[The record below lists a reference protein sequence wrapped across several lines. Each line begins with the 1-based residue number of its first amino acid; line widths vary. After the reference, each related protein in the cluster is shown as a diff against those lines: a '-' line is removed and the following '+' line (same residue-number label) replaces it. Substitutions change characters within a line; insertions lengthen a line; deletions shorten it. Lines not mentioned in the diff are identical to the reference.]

1 MPVKIRKSGAW
12 VTVSD
17 GADGEDGS
25 STLPQGCIIMYNG
38 NSAPNGWAL
47 CDGGGG
53 RPDLRDKFIIGAGSA
68 YSRGSE
74 GGYADTP
81 IINHQHSFSS
91 STSEDGAHTHSYNFR
106 SGTERADNDEDH
118 ARNSGSSSYNTGENG
133 AHAHSFSGTTDG
145 ATNSINSGSGR
156 NIPPYYALTYII
168 KT

>member
-1 MPVKIRKSGAW
+1 MPVKIRISNTW

-17 GADGEDGS
+17 GADGADGS
-25 STLPQGCIIMYNG
+25 STLPVGCIIMFNG
-38 NSAPNGWAL
+38 TVAPNGWEL
-47 CDGGGG
+47 CDGNGG
-53 RPDLRDKFIIGAGSA
+53 RPDLRNKFIIGAGNN
-68 YSRGSE
+68 YSLSSQ

-81 IINHQHSFSS
+81 IINHQHTFSS

-118 ARNSGSSSYNTGENG
+118 SRNSGSSQYNTGGGG

-145 ATNSINSGSGR
+145 ASNSINSGSGR
-156 NIPPYYALTYII
+156 NIPPYFALTYII